1 MLNSLKL
8 YGNKGLIS
16 HKSLKQEEYTLDH
29 FEKCLKVAILK
40 DDCAAIGLL
49 MLNKPCNVEE
59 ILNYALQIKC
69 SFKGTLLL
77 LLCYAVEKHYNGI
90 IKLICKKKYLEK
102 TELDKNQY
110 LKYDIQI
117 STDLLFRL
125 RSFVVE
131 IKDYFV
137 YPVKIGCRPSVKNYD
152 GVKVIL
158 SNIFCDKKKL
168 VADWKELSLPCFYE
182 GWQKECMK
190 EMYKNVI
197 LSSNCIES
205 IVPSNITIYLR
216 NVEKLNLSSNN
227 LKNVPPELFKLPKLR
242 NLNLSSNELV
252 YLPNVKEWSPYLTT
266 LSLENN
272 LLKSFPSNA
281 DQVPIKNLYISHNKF
296 NCIPPGICNLM
307 HLETLHINGN
317 VNIHVLPLQM
327 GKLSN
332 LTNLNITGLK
342 IYSPSAIKNL
352 NSTQEIM
359 CYLKALM
366 RSAEPYYTMKLMI
379 IGFAKQGKTTL
390 LKRLQDNT
398 SYNENQRTEGIDI
411 QDVSIG
417 FGLKKTFIFRVW
429 DFAGQ
434 EEYFATHQCFLS
446 SCSLYLLV
454 WDATKKSKCMQFLKP
469 WFENLIARIK
479 VFYVIIVVTKLDL
492 INENVNNACEK
503 IMNEIEEIFE
513 KVPAIKNMRAKDKYF
528 SSRVKVSFVS
538 LNPKFPNYNKGINA
552 LKEQIY
558 HMAECMTFDG
568 KPGSNKIMGM
578 LVPQSY
584 QKLEAEIIK
593 IRIMKELNGEI
604 PIISRTEFIMLGKS
618 LKCNADKFQDDD
630 LQASVKV
637 LLDTGTILYF
647 DGANEGLNDII
658 FISPSWVC
666 KLMAKFISIDY
677 VNAHIKNGI
686 IERKN
691 VQLVLGKDWG
701 SENQDTIKKYL
712 RLLWRFQI
720 ACEIDEHRVL
730 VPPKLP
736 VFAPISAI
744 KLSSLLT
751 RYYFFNY
758 VPYGFWTRFI
768 TRFLLIM
775 KEMLSNPKIEI
786 ISRASLVDSLQKNNF
801 NLFSFYKG
809 EKPSSLNVT
818 HTLNIKSPENNFC
831 LNQTHTGL
839 KLSES
844 KGFSVNSWFIQFFE
858 RNFSNN
864 SDMQNDSKFSNSHLQ
879 FTNKLE
885 QFKNKNL
892 QSECS
897 RNSATSAEAA
907 EVTEISFV
915 CSDDQDRHDDFCS
928 CCNDLSYDDNCI
940 AVSTSNDVA
949 NCMTHNCVS
958 NIKTDC
964 KKKTCFEKI
973 IHKSDVNITS
983 KLTFTDSS
991 SNNSTQRFNELKK
1004 DNISKLSF
1012 TENDCYM
1019 QWIDENFG
1027 IGSLGSTTEFI
1038 SKQDHEKKQSEE
1050 DNETN
1055 SQLINEL
1062 SNNDEAYEEY
1072 FNDCNELA
1080 YLLDK
1085 GYLSCWNKGIIFNH
1099 PQLYFSIQ
1107 QLIVSVKPDQETIE
1121 IHVTKSP
1128 LGYRVLSYIVDHIRT
1143 LLEEWYEGLS
1153 YSDTVVSSLACPVCT
1168 SLNVKPYLINIST
1181 AFEKMYRCSQENA
1194 LNVTCENNHVP
1205 KIVNIEEFCP
1215 DLTFQDLPKTM
1226 KFTPNDFQCEQNEK
1240 YKLGEGQFGKV
1251 YSGLCKNKINSA
1263 IKFYKFK
1270 MNNKDEISSS
1280 LNQFY
1285 KIRQEIV
1292 MLSKLRHHPYIIQ
1305 FLGFSLK
1312 PELCVVMERASHGA
1326 LSSVIYKKSEIIP
1339 RIVKFRI
1346 CQQLA
1351 SAVAFMH
1358 KKYIIHR
1365 DIKSD
1370 NVLLF
1375 SLNHNAKINIKLTD
1389 FGTANFMSPSGMKT
1403 FFGTKGYTAPEM
1415 ILYQSSLDEYNSS
1428 VDIYS
1433 FGIFLYELIAY
1444 RRPFHDVV
1452 EVYEID
1458 HNVKKGF
1465 RPKFYDILDAF
1476 YGLLHLTKLMVS
1488 MWHQEPSKRPPAK
1501 DILNLLL
1508 SPTFQLVFGLKMLSS
1523 THNPCDL
1530 CYVKKYNQIWIACDD
1545 KEGQFVIV
1553 IDMEN
1558 FRFVRKFKIDTTE
1571 LSQQNFNMSSITTI
1585 SDKYVCV
1592 VLRSFDDV
1600 IIIYKAKKYSVFRIY
1615 TMEDSHIL
1623 SISANREWVCLGFLN
1638 GRCSKVTLKNFL
1650 NGNMLKNLYDF
1661 QISALC
1667 FPVTSL
1673 VFLLET
1679 VVWSVGRSI
1688 AYCYLKKEEEGMKP
1702 CHMEKKV
1709 QEIVHSF
1716 DKKMF
1721 FISFQNSPEIYL
1733 HSAETKEI
1741 LHTFSCRNDI
1751 LSCSPGAL
1759 NVDLRVTCMC
1769 SVINMLWVGTG
1780 SGHILIYEVQKKVYK
1795 IILLLTLHPYAK
1807 ELRKLVLIP
1816 TERHGDVKYLIVST
1830 GKELN
1835 KNAFGMNTFFCFN
1848 GDIPKDETAI
1858 NEKLYEPENTGES
1871 NGKVILVWHVLPTHQ
1886 YKNLVLI

>member
-1 MLNSLKL
+1 MLYIKEQVASVASMSSNQRPISATYFHPKPELCQTTLAAQPLLTQKSPLLTRRSRPITKAKIKPMQSLLQFHLAIYVTGQTTHVHRLSALHKLSRPHIFLAETWFTDLSDVAVLGYQPHRKDRDNRGGGVAIYTRDNIIIIEVSSTQLNSASIEQIWRKIKFGQESFLLGCLYRPHNENDENLTQCITSITTTQQILPNINCSAMLLYGDFNFSHTSYEPIEVNGVIATVAHMRDMLNSLKL

-125 RSFVVE
+125 RSFVIE

-503 IMNEIEEIFE
+503 IMNEIEEIF
-513 KVPAIKNMRAKDKYF
+513 AKDKYF

-637 LLDTGTILYF
+637 LLDTGEETKSYCKIKMWT
-647 DGANEGLNDII
+647 N
-658 FISPSWVC
+658 VC
-666 KLMAKFISIDY
+666 K
-677 VNAHIKNGI
+677 
-686 IERKN
+686 
-691 VQLVLGKDWG
+691 VQ
-701 SENQDTIKKYL
+701 
-712 RLLWRFQI
+712 
-720 ACEIDEHRVL
+720 C
-730 VPPKLP
+730 
-736 VFAPISAI
+736 
-744 KLSSLLT
+744 
-751 RYYFFNY
+751 
-758 VPYGFWTRFI
+758 
-768 TRFLLIM
+768 FL
-775 KEMLSNPKIEI
+775 
-786 ISRASLVDSLQKNNF
+786 
-801 NLFSFYKG
+801 
-809 EKPSSLNVT
+809 
-818 HTLNIKSPENNFC
+818 
-831 LNQTHTGL
+831 
-839 KLSES
+839 
-844 KGFSVNSWFIQFFE
+844 
-858 RNFSNN
+858 
-864 SDMQNDSKFSNSHLQ
+864 
-879 FTNKLE
+879 
-885 QFKNKNL
+885 
-892 QSECS
+892 
-897 RNSATSAEAA
+897 
-907 EVTEISFV
+907 
-915 CSDDQDRHDDFCS
+915 
-928 CCNDLSYDDNCI
+928 
-940 AVSTSNDVA
+940 
-949 NCMTHNCVS
+949 
-958 NIKTDC
+958 
-964 KKKTCFEKI
+964 
-973 IHKSDVNITS
+973 
-983 KLTFTDSS
+983 
-991 SNNSTQRFNELKK
+991 
-1004 DNISKLSF
+1004 
-1012 TENDCYM
+1012 
-1019 QWIDENFG
+1019 
-1027 IGSLGSTTEFI
+1027 
-1038 SKQDHEKKQSEE
+1038 
-1050 DNETN
+1050 
-1055 SQLINEL
+1055 
-1062 SNNDEAYEEY
+1062 
-1072 FNDCNELA
+1072 
-1080 YLLDK
+1080 
-1085 GYLSCWNKGIIFNH
+1085 
-1099 PQLYFSIQ
+1099 
-1107 QLIVSVKPDQETIE
+1107 
-1121 IHVTKSP
+1121 
-1128 LGYRVLSYIVDHIRT
+1128 
-1143 LLEEWYEGLS
+1143 
-1153 YSDTVVSSLACPVCT
+1153 
-1168 SLNVKPYLINIST
+1168 
-1181 AFEKMYRCSQENA
+1181 
-1194 LNVTCENNHVP
+1194 
-1205 KIVNIEEFCP
+1205 
-1215 DLTFQDLPKTM
+1215 
-1226 KFTPNDFQCEQNEK
+1226 
-1240 YKLGEGQFGKV
+1240 
-1251 YSGLCKNKINSA
+1251 
-1263 IKFYKFK
+1263 
-1270 MNNKDEISSS
+1270 
-1280 LNQFY
+1280 
-1285 KIRQEIV
+1285 
-1292 MLSKLRHHPYIIQ
+1292 
-1305 FLGFSLK
+1305 
-1312 PELCVVMERASHGA
+1312 
-1326 LSSVIYKKSEIIP
+1326 
-1339 RIVKFRI
+1339 
-1346 CQQLA
+1346 
-1351 SAVAFMH
+1351 
-1358 KKYIIHR
+1358 
-1365 DIKSD
+1365 
-1370 NVLLF
+1370 
-1375 SLNHNAKINIKLTD
+1375 
-1389 FGTANFMSPSGMKT
+1389 
-1403 FFGTKGYTAPEM
+1403 
-1415 ILYQSSLDEYNSS
+1415 
-1428 VDIYS
+1428 
-1433 FGIFLYELIAY
+1433 
-1444 RRPFHDVV
+1444 
-1452 EVYEID
+1452 
-1458 HNVKKGF
+1458 
-1465 RPKFYDILDAF
+1465 
-1476 YGLLHLTKLMVS
+1476 
-1488 MWHQEPSKRPPAK
+1488 
-1501 DILNLLL
+1501 
-1508 SPTFQLVFGLKMLSS
+1508 
-1523 THNPCDL
+1523 
-1530 CYVKKYNQIWIACDD
+1530 
-1545 KEGQFVIV
+1545 
-1553 IDMEN
+1553 
-1558 FRFVRKFKIDTTE
+1558 
-1571 LSQQNFNMSSITTI
+1571 
-1585 SDKYVCV
+1585 
-1592 VLRSFDDV
+1592 
-1600 IIIYKAKKYSVFRIY
+1600 
-1615 TMEDSHIL
+1615 
-1623 SISANREWVCLGFLN
+1623 
-1638 GRCSKVTLKNFL
+1638 
-1650 NGNMLKNLYDF
+1650 
-1661 QISALC
+1661 
-1667 FPVTSL
+1667 
-1673 VFLLET
+1673 
-1679 VVWSVGRSI
+1679 
-1688 AYCYLKKEEEGMKP
+1688 
-1702 CHMEKKV
+1702 
-1709 QEIVHSF
+1709 
-1716 DKKMF
+1716 
-1721 FISFQNSPEIYL
+1721 
-1733 HSAETKEI
+1733 
-1741 LHTFSCRNDI
+1741 
-1751 LSCSPGAL
+1751 
-1759 NVDLRVTCMC
+1759 
-1769 SVINMLWVGTG
+1769 
-1780 SGHILIYEVQKKVYK
+1780 
-1795 IILLLTLHPYAK
+1795 
-1807 ELRKLVLIP
+1807 
-1816 TERHGDVKYLIVST
+1816 
-1830 GKELN
+1830 
-1835 KNAFGMNTFFCFN
+1835 
-1848 GDIPKDETAI
+1848 
-1858 NEKLYEPENTGES
+1858 
-1871 NGKVILVWHVLPTHQ
+1871 
-1886 YKNLVLI
+1886 

>member
-8 YGNKGLIS
+8 YGNEALIS
-16 HKSLKQEEYTLDH
+16 HYKSLKQEEDTLDH

-40 DDCAAIGLL
+40 NDCDAIGQL
-49 MLNKPCNVEE
+49 MLNKPCDVEE
-59 ILNYALQIKC
+59 ILNYALQIQC
-69 SFKGTLLL
+69 SFKSTLLL
-77 LLCYAVEKHYNGI
+77 LLCYAVEKHYNGV
-90 IKLICKKKYLEK
+90 IKLICKKKYLEI

-110 LKYDIQI
+110 LKCDIQI
-117 STDLLFRL
+117 STDLLYRL

-137 YPVKIGCRPSVKNYD
+137 YPVRIGCRSSVKNYD

-168 VADWKELSLPCFYE
+168 VANWRELSLPCFYE

-197 LSSNCIES
+197 LSFNCIES
-205 IVPSNITIYLR
+205 IVPTNITIYLG

-227 LKNVPPELFKLPKLR
+227 LKNVPTELFKLPKLR
-242 NLNLSSNELV
+242 NLNLSSNKLV
-252 YLPNVKEWSPYLTT
+252 CLPNVMEWSPYLTT

-281 DQVPIKNLYISHNKF
+281 DQVPIKNLYISNNKF
-296 NCIPPGICNLM
+296 DCIPPGICNLM
-307 HLETLHINGN
+307 HLETLHISGN

-327 GKLSN
+327 GKLSK

-342 IYSPSAIKNL
+342 IDSPSAIKNL

-366 RSAEPYYTMKLMI
+366 RSAGPYYTMKLMI
-379 IGFAKQGKTTL
+379 IGFAEQGKTTL

-454 WDATKKSKCMQFLKP
+454 WDATKKSKGLQLLKP
-469 WFENLIARIK
+469 WFENLIARVK

-492 INENVNNACEK
+492 INENINNARK
-503 IMNEIEEIFE
+503 KMINEIEDIFE
-513 KVPAIKNMRAKDKYF
+513 KVPSIKNMRAKDKYF
-528 SSRVKVSFVS
+528 SSRIKVSFVS
-538 LNPKFPNYNKGINA
+538 LNPKFPDYNKDIKA

-568 KPGSNKIMGM
+568 KPGNNKIMGM
-578 LVPQSY
+578 LVPQIY

-593 IRIMKELNGEI
+593 IRIIKESNGEI

-618 LKCNADKFQDDD
+618 LKCNADKFQDEDF
-630 LQASVKV
+630 QASVKV
-637 LLDTGTILYF
+637 LLDT
-647 DGANEGLNDII
+647 
-658 FISPSWVC
+658 
-666 KLMAKFISIDY
+666 DY
-677 VNAHIKNGI
+677 DNTHIKNGI

-691 VQLVLGKDWG
+691 VRFVLGKDWD

-720 ACEIDEHRVL
+720 ACEIDDHRVL

-736 VFAPISAI
+736 VFAPISATSI

-786 ISRASLVDSLQKNNF
+786 ISRASLVDSLQKNKLNSF
-801 NLFSFYKG
+801 TFYKAG
-809 EKPSSLNVT
+809 EKPSNLNVT
-818 HTLNIKSPENNFC
+818 HSLNIKSPENLC
-831 LNQTHTGL
+831 LNQIQTSL
-839 KLSES
+839 ELSES
-844 KGFSVNSWFIQFFE
+844 KRFSVNSWYIQFFE

-864 SDMQNDSKFSNSHLQ
+864 SNMQNNSKFINSHLQ
-879 FTNKLE
+879 LTNNLD

-897 RNSATSAEAA
+897 HNSTTSAE
-907 EVTEISFV
+907 ETEISFV
-915 CSDDQDRHDDFCS
+915 SSDNKDRYDDFCS

-940 AVSTSNDVA
+940 AVSKSSDVA
-949 NCMTHNCVS
+949 SCMTHNCVS
-958 NIKTDC
+958 NLKTDC
-964 KKKTCFEKI
+964 KKKTNFEKI
-973 IHKSDVNITS
+973 IHKSDTNITS
-983 KLTFTDSS
+983 KVTYTDSS
-991 SNNSTQRFNELKK
+991 SNNGTQRFNEPKK
-1004 DNISKLSF
+1004 DIPKLSF
-1012 TENDCYM
+1012 NENDCYM
-1019 QWIDENFG
+1019 QRVDEHFG
-1027 IGSLGSTTEFI
+1027 IGSLDSTTEFI
-1038 SKQDHEKKQSEE
+1038 SKQDHEKKLSEE

-1085 GYLSCWNKGIIFNH
+1085 GYLSCWNEGIIFNH

-1107 QLIVSVKPDQETIE
+1107 QLLISVKPDQETIE
-1121 IHVTKSP
+1121 IRVSKSP

-1168 SLNVKPYLINIST
+1168 SLDIKPYLINIST
-1181 AFEKMYRCSQENA
+1181 AFEKMYRCSQESA

-1205 KIVNIEEFCP
+1205 KNVNIEEFCP

-1226 KFTPNDFQCEQNEK
+1226 KFTSNDFQCEQNEK
-1240 YKLGEGQFGKV
+1240 CKLGEGQFGKV
-1251 YSGLCKNKINSA
+1251 YSGLCKNKIRAA

-1270 MNNKDEISSS
+1270 INNKDEILSS

-1326 LSSVIYKKSEIIP
+1326 LSSVIHKKPQVIP

-1346 CQQLA
+1346 CQQIA

-1358 KKYIIHR
+1358 TKYIIHR

-1370 NVLLF
+1370 NILLF

-1444 RRPFHDVV
+1444 RRPFHDVA

-1458 HNVKKGF
+1458 HYVKKGL

-1476 YGLLHLTKLMVS
+1476 YGLLHLTKLMLS
-1488 MWHQEPSKRPPAK
+1488 MWHQEPFKRPSAK
-1501 DILNLLL
+1501 DILNLSL
-1508 SPTFQLVFGLKMLSS
+1508 SPTFQLIFGLKALSS

-1530 CYVKKYNQIWIACDD
+1530 CYVKRYNQIWIACDD

-1553 IDMEN
+1553 INMEN
-1558 FRFVRKFKIDTTE
+1558 FRIVQKFKVDTEE

-1623 SISANREWVCLGFLN
+1623 SISANDEWVCLGFLN

-1650 NGNMLKNLYDF
+1650 NGSMLKNLYDF

-1667 FPVTSL
+1667 LPVTSL

-1702 CHMEKKV
+1702 CHTERKV
-1709 QEIVHSF
+1709 QEIVYSF
-1716 DKKMF
+1716 NKKIF

-1751 LSCSPGAL
+1751 LSCSPKAL

-1769 SVINMLWVGTG
+1769 SVVNMLWVGTG
-1780 SGHILIYEVQKKVYK
+1780 SGHILIYEVQKKKFK

-1816 TERHGDVKYLIVST
+1816 TERHDDVKYLIVST

-1835 KNAFGMNTFFCFN
+1835 KNAFGMNTLVCFN
-1848 GDIPKDETAI
+1848 DDIPKDEAAI

-1871 NGKVILVWHVLPTHQ
+1871 NGKVILVWHVLPAYQ
-1886 YKNLVLI
+1886 YKNLELI

>member
-8 YGNKGLIS
+8 YGNEALIS
-16 HKSLKQEEYTLDH
+16 HYKSLKQEEDTLDH

-40 DDCAAIGLL
+40 NDCDAIGQL
-49 MLNKPCNVEE
+49 MLNKPCDVEE
-59 ILNYALQIKC
+59 ILNYALQIQC
-69 SFKGTLLL
+69 SFKSTLLL
-77 LLCYAVEKHYNGI
+77 LLCYAVEKHYNGV
-90 IKLICKKKYLEK
+90 IKLICKKKYLEI

-110 LKYDIQI
+110 LKCDIQI
-117 STDLLFRL
+117 STDLLYRL

-137 YPVKIGCRPSVKNYD
+137 YPVRIGCRSSVKNYD

-168 VADWKELSLPCFYE
+168 VANWRELSLPCFYE

-197 LSSNCIES
+197 LSFNCIES
-205 IVPSNITIYLR
+205 IVPTNITIYLG

-227 LKNVPPELFKLPKLR
+227 LKNVPTELFKLPKLR
-242 NLNLSSNELV
+242 NLNLSSNKLV
-252 YLPNVKEWSPYLTT
+252 CLPNVMEWSPYLTT

-281 DQVPIKNLYISHNKF
+281 DQVPIKNLYISNNKF
-296 NCIPPGICNLM
+296 DCIPPGICNLM
-307 HLETLHINGN
+307 HLETLHISGN

-327 GKLSN
+327 GKLSK

-342 IYSPSAIKNL
+342 IDSPSAIKNL

-366 RSAEPYYTMKLMI
+366 RSAGPYYTMKLMI
-379 IGFAKQGKTTL
+379 IGFAEQGKTTL

-398 SYNENQRTEGIDI
+398 SYNENQRTEDI
-411 QDVSIG
+411 
-417 FGLKKTFIFRVW
+417 K
-429 DFAGQ
+429 
-434 EEYFATHQCFLS
+434 
-446 SCSLYLLV
+446 
-454 WDATKKSKCMQFLKP
+454 
-469 WFENLIARIK
+469 
-479 VFYVIIVVTKLDL
+479 
-492 INENVNNACEK
+492 
-503 IMNEIEEIFE
+503 
-513 KVPAIKNMRAKDKYF
+513 
-528 SSRVKVSFVS
+528 
-538 LNPKFPNYNKGINA
+538 A

-568 KPGSNKIMGM
+568 KPGNNKIMGM
-578 LVPQSY
+578 LVPQIY

-593 IRIMKELNGEI
+593 IRIIKESNGEI

-618 LKCNADKFQDDD
+618 LKCNADKFQDEDF
-630 LQASVKV
+630 QASVKV

-647 DGANEGLNDII
+647 DCANEGLNNII

-677 VNAHIKNGI
+677 DNTHIKNGI

-691 VQLVLGKDWG
+691 VRFVLGKDWD

-720 ACEIDEHRVL
+720 ACEIDDHRVL

-736 VFAPISAI
+736 VFAPISATSI

-786 ISRASLVDSLQKNNF
+786 ISRASLVDSLQKNKLNSF
-801 NLFSFYKG
+801 TFYKAG
-809 EKPSSLNVT
+809 EKPSNLNVT
-818 HTLNIKSPENNFC
+818 HSLNIKSPENLC
-831 LNQTHTGL
+831 LNQIQTSL
-839 KLSES
+839 ELSES
-844 KGFSVNSWFIQFFE
+844 KRFSVNSWYIQFFE

-864 SDMQNDSKFSNSHLQ
+864 SNMQNNSKFINSHLQ
-879 FTNKLE
+879 LTNNLD

-897 RNSATSAEAA
+897 HNSTTSAE
-907 EVTEISFV
+907 ETEISFV
-915 CSDDQDRHDDFCS
+915 SSDNKDRYDDFCS

-940 AVSTSNDVA
+940 AVSKSSDVA
-949 NCMTHNCVS
+949 SCMTHNCVS
-958 NIKTDC
+958 NLKTDC
-964 KKKTCFEKI
+964 KKKTNFEKI
-973 IHKSDVNITS
+973 IHKSDTNITS
-983 KLTFTDSS
+983 KVTYTDSS
-991 SNNSTQRFNELKK
+991 SNNGTQRFNEPKK
-1004 DNISKLSF
+1004 DIPKLSF
-1012 TENDCYM
+1012 NENDCYM
-1019 QWIDENFG
+1019 QRVDEHFG
-1027 IGSLGSTTEFI
+1027 IGSLDSTTEFI
-1038 SKQDHEKKQSEE
+1038 SKQDHEKKLSEE

-1085 GYLSCWNKGIIFNH
+1085 GYLSCWNEGIIFNH

-1107 QLIVSVKPDQETIE
+1107 QLLISVKPDQETIE
-1121 IHVTKSP
+1121 IRVSKSP

-1168 SLNVKPYLINIST
+1168 SLDIKPYLINIST
-1181 AFEKMYRCSQENA
+1181 AFEKMYRCSQESA

-1205 KIVNIEEFCP
+1205 KNVNIEEFCP

-1226 KFTPNDFQCEQNEK
+1226 KFTSNDFQCEQNEK
-1240 YKLGEGQFGKV
+1240 CKLGEGQFGKV
-1251 YSGLCKNKINSA
+1251 YSGLCKNKIRAA

-1270 MNNKDEISSS
+1270 INNKDEILSS

-1326 LSSVIYKKSEIIP
+1326 LSSVIHKKPQVIP

-1346 CQQLA
+1346 CQQIA

-1358 KKYIIHR
+1358 TKYIIHR

-1370 NVLLF
+1370 NILLF

-1444 RRPFHDVV
+1444 RRPFHDVA

-1458 HNVKKGF
+1458 HYVKKGL

-1476 YGLLHLTKLMVS
+1476 YGLLHLTKLMLS
-1488 MWHQEPSKRPPAK
+1488 MWHQEPFKRPSAK
-1501 DILNLLL
+1501 DILNLSL
-1508 SPTFQLVFGLKMLSS
+1508 SPTFQLIFGLKALSS

-1530 CYVKKYNQIWIACDD
+1530 CYVKRYNQIWIACDD

-1553 IDMEN
+1553 INMEN
-1558 FRFVRKFKIDTTE
+1558 FRIVQKFKVDTEE

-1623 SISANREWVCLGFLN
+1623 SISANDEWVCLGFLN

-1650 NGNMLKNLYDF
+1650 NGSMLKNLYDF

-1667 FPVTSL
+1667 LPVTSL

-1702 CHMEKKV
+1702 CHTERKV
-1709 QEIVHSF
+1709 QEIVYSF
-1716 DKKMF
+1716 NKKIF

-1751 LSCSPGAL
+1751 LSCSPKAL

-1769 SVINMLWVGTG
+1769 SVVNMLWVGTG
-1780 SGHILIYEVQKKVYK
+1780 SGHILIYEVQKKKFK

-1816 TERHGDVKYLIVST
+1816 TERHDDVKYLIVST

-1835 KNAFGMNTFFCFN
+1835 KNAFGMNTLVCFN
-1848 GDIPKDETAI
+1848 DDIPKDEAAI

-1871 NGKVILVWHVLPTHQ
+1871 NGKVILVWHVLPAYQ
-1886 YKNLVLI
+1886 YKNLELI